1 MSRHPYNTNLHLYH
15 GTTYAG
21 MPVMFDKGP
30 FILEYLD
37 ALDVTIKSALNE
49 YSRVFAFRVDLRL
62 PVDGYLPCDAY
73 TNVVIGRFLDSFKAK
88 IKHNRDMARK
98 TSGYAHACRVRYVWA
113 REVAGSGRPHYH
125 LLILL
130 NQDAFYTLGRI
141 DSENDNL
148 RSRMD
153 EAWAS
158 ALGVPVGAVSGLVEV
173 PDNPVYRLHRN
184 DPESYRALFY
194 RASYICKK
202 ATKVYGD
209 GQHAFGCSRG

>member
-1 MSRHPYNTNLHLYH
+1 MTHHPYTTGLNLYYD
-15 GTTYAG
+15 TTYAG
-21 MPVMFDKGP
+21 MPIQFDKGP
-30 FILEYLD
+30 FIQQYL
-37 ALDVTIKSALNE
+37 ASLNLTIWRALNE
-49 YSRVFAFRVDLRL
+49 YSRVLAFRVDLRL
-62 PVDGYLPCDAY
+62 PDHDWLPHDAY
-73 TNVVIGRFLDSFKAK
+73 TNAVIGRFLESFKAK
-88 IKHNRDMARK
+88 IKHNRDMSRRA
-98 TSGYAHACRVRYVWA
+98 SGYAHDCRVRYVWA

-125 LLILL
+125 LVILL
-130 NQDAFYTLGRI
+130 NGDAFYGLGKI
-141 DSENDNL
+141 GSENDNM

-173 PDNPVYRLHRN
+173 PDNPVYRLRRD

-194 RASYICKK
+194 RASYLCKT